1 MNQRALAAIIVGVVL
16 TLPGAWITCE
26 VFGTP
31 GGGALDAVGV
41 IVAYA
46 VIVGSSLGGAVGAG
60 ITASV
65 SRLGVGVPVGLA
77 VGALVGIV
85 STVVAFPLVLGVLSA
100 ALPQ

>member
-1 MNQRALAAIIVGVVL
+1 MNQRALAAIAVGFVL
-16 TLPGAWITCE
+16 VLPGAWIALD

-46 VIVGSSLGGAVGAG
+46 VMVGSPVGGVVGAG

-65 SRLGVGVPVGLA
+65 RRLGVGVPVGLV

-100 ALPQ
+100 ALPR